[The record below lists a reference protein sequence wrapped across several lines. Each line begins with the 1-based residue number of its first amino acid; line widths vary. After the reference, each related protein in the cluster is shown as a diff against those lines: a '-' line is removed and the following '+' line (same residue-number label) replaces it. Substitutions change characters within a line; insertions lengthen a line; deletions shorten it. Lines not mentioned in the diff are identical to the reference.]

1 MHRYAQVTSV
11 RCWTLADKQD
21 GNMSDSKQ
29 SSKTV
34 QERSLLQWPETEHLE
49 INTLKLTLQSLRG
62 HSRNDPTVQLLALQ
76 IGGKKKIIDGPSILQ
91 LADEDY
97 PPRSP

>member
-49 INTLKLTLQSLRG
+49 VNTLKLTLQSLRG
-62 HSRNDPTVQLLALQ
+62 HSRNDPTVYSLYKSE
-76 IGGKKKIIDGPSILQ
+76 GKKKTIDGPSILQ